1 MKWSAPSSNPLKRR
15 SALAGALIL
24 LSCLAAAGAA
34 LLLSR
39 RGDARAVL
47 VSGPDGSQL
56 RLDVSALEGQRLS
69 DAVTGREEV
78 IRFDSE
84 NTLLVLMSPGDCPN
98 CLRERSVW
106 ESLSRGHE
114 ASRLRVV
121 GILLR
126 TSPEE
131 ALAFARAYRLPFPLY
146 LDRENQLRRVTELPP
161 LTPFKVLV
169 NSRGE
174 VLLADGPNPNATARW
189 RRNPTAGVSSPA
201 TKAGRRCWS
210 RKESRAARTASRRR
224 AVRIKTGYKG
234 DQRNEKRKRL
244 NV

>member
-1 MKWSAPSSNPLKRR
+1 
-15 SALAGALIL
+15 
-24 LSCLAAAGAA
+24 
-34 LLLSR
+34 
-39 RGDARAVL
+39 
-47 VSGPDGSQL
+47 
-56 RLDVSALEGQRLS
+56 
-69 DAVTGREEV
+69 
-78 IRFDSE
+78 
-84 NTLLVLMSPGDCPN
+84 MSPGDCPN

-169 NSRGE
+169 NSRG
-174 VLLADGPNPNATARW
+174 RF
-189 RRNPTAGVSSPA
+189 
-201 TKAGRRCWS
+201 CW
-210 RKESRAARTASRRR
+210 RTAPTRTPPRRPLL
-224 AVRIKTGYKG
+224 VRWYSKNSAPP
-234 DQRNEKRKRL
+234 QA
-244 NV
+244 